1 LWNSSRWQQTQHQLT
16 AELAV
21 KLVTEFMS
29 VLATTGIRNT
39 RIGEPSKKFNWPPR
53 LPIPKYIRNAVLFNV
68 ALTGVFIALDNDF
81 LHWFVVPTSICG
93 AVCLSSLIRAAR
105 QEQLFTDPLLLI
117 SLLGY
122 HNTYLAPMLQ
132 VYWDYRI
139 IALPTQPDDFRPW
152 LGRLACIDLVGV
164 AIFFYV
170 FSRVVNR
177 PANTKFQTTW
187 RIDRRRL
194 VLFGFVIILASI
206 AMQMYVYA
214 DFGGIS
220 GYVDKYLYDREA
232 WNNKGALLV
241 IAESAPLIAVLILG
255 CLQQERLRRGRVKQT
270 SWLLLIACGFVFLM
284 LQIVFG
290 GLRGSRSNI
299 VVNCFFAAGIVH
311 QVFRPLSKRVII
323 FLGIAAVVFSYYYI
337 FFKDF
342 GYEGVSAAV
351 SLEGRESLL
360 SQSGRSTENVL
371 IADFSRSDIQSY
383 ILQEL
388 EGGQDVELAK
398 GRTYL
403 GTLSLLVPRIIW
415 PDRPPTK
422 LKWTTELES
431 GPGSYGSGVFPSTRM
446 YGQLGEA
453 MLNFGYLGVPI
464 SFALM
469 GFVFGKLSTLS
480 PQLWATDARR
490 LLLPGM
496 VIASVCMVIQDSDN
510 VLYFIVQYLAIPWTI
525 VWISTSRYRLG
536 YAVSPIN
543 RTKGAET
550 LAGGKGLMRWNRA
563 PLGTTIGR
571 LWPISGGHS

>member
-1 LWNSSRWQQTQHQLT
+1 
-16 AELAV
+16 
-21 KLVTEFMS
+21 
-29 VLATTGIRNT
+29 
-39 RIGEPSKKFNWPPR
+39 
-53 LPIPKYIRNAVLFNV
+53 
-68 ALTGVFIALDNDF
+68 
-81 LHWFVVPTSICG
+81 
-93 AVCLSSLIRAAR
+93 
-105 QEQLFTDPLLLI
+105 
-117 SLLGY
+117 
-122 HNTYLAPMLQ
+122 MLQ

-139 IALPTQPDDFRPW
+139 IALPIQPDDFRPW
-152 LGRLACIDLVGV
+152 LGRLACINLVGI
-164 AIFFYV
+164 AIFIYV

-177 PANTKFQTTW
+177 AADSKFEKIW

-194 VLFGFVIILASI
+194 VLFGFLTILASV
-206 AMQMYVYA
+206 AMQIYVYA

-232 WNNKGALLV
+232 WNNMGALLV
-241 IAESAPLIAVLILG
+241 IAESAPLIGVLILG
-255 CLQQERLRRGRVKQT
+255 CLQQRRMRRGRVRET
-270 SWLLLIACGFVFLM
+270 SWSLLIACGFVFLV

-311 QVFRPLSKRVII
+311 QVFRPLSRRVVIL
-323 FLGIAAVVFSYYYI
+323 LGIAAVVFSYYYI

-342 GYEGVSAAV
+342 GYEGISAAV
-351 SLEGRESLL
+351 SVEGRESLL

-371 IADFSRSDIQSY
+371 IADFSRSDVQSF

-388 EGGQDVELAK
+388 ASGQDVDLAK

-431 GPGSYGSGVFPSTRM
+431 GPGSYGRGVFPSTRM
-446 YGQLGEA
+446 YGQVGEA

-469 GFVFGKLSTLS
+469 GFILGKLSTLS
-480 PQLWATDARR
+480 RQLWITDARR

-510 VLYFIVQYLAIPWTI
+510 VLYFIVQYLVIPWTV
-525 VWISTSRYRLG
+525 VWVSTSRCRLR
-536 YAVSPIN
+536 YASPSLDQKGSRVTSTSRDALTRWSPGAL
-543 RTKGAET
+543 RTA
-550 LAGGKGLMRWNRA
+550 
-563 PLGTTIGR
+563 IGR
-571 LWPISGGHS
+571 PQPLPGGHS

>member
-1 LWNSSRWQQTQHQLT
+1 VSVRAT
-16 AELAV
+16 A
-21 KLVTEFMS
+21 
-29 VLATTGIRNT
+29 GIGKT
-39 RIGEPSKKFNWPPR
+39 RVGASSKKFNWPLRFQVPD
-53 LPIPKYIRNAVLFNV
+53 YVRNATLFNIAV
-68 ALTGVFIALDNDF
+68 SCAFIALDRDF
-81 LHWFVVPTSICG
+81 LHWFIVPTTVCG
-93 AVCLSSLIRAAR
+93 AVCLSSLIRAVR

-122 HNTYLAPMLQ
+122 HTTFLAPMLQ

-139 IALPTQPDDFRPW
+139 IALPIQPDDFRPW
-152 LGRLACIDLVGV
+152 LGRLACINLVGI
-164 AIFFYV
+164 AIFICV

-177 PANTKFQTTW
+177 AAGTKFERTW

-194 VLFGFVIILASI
+194 VLFGFLIILASVG
-206 AMQMYVYA
+206 MQIYVYA

-255 CLQQERLRRGRVKQT
+255 CLQQQRMRRGRVKKT
-270 SWLLLIACGFVFLM
+270 SWSLLLACGFVFLM

-311 QVFRPLSKRVII
+311 QVFRPLSKRVVVL
-323 FLGIAAVVFSYYYI
+323 LGVAAVVFSYYYI

-342 GYEGVSAAV
+342 GYEGVSTAV

-360 SQSGRSTENVL
+360 SESGRSIENVL
-371 IADFSRSDIQSY
+371 IADFSRSDVQSFV
-383 ILQEL
+383 LQEL
-388 EGGQDVELAK
+388 GSGQDFDLAK

-403 GTLSLLVPRIIW
+403 GSLSLLVPRIIW

-464 SFALM
+464 SFAFM
-469 GFVFGKLSTLS
+469 GFVIGKLSTLS
-480 PQLWATDARR
+480 RQLWTTDARR

-510 VLYFIVQYLAIPWTI
+510 VLYFIVQYLVIPWTVI
-525 VWISTSRYRLG
+525 WMSTSRYRLR
-536 YAVSPIN
+536 YAVPPFD
-543 RTKGAET
+543 ET
-550 LAGGKGLMRWNRA
+550 IPGGKGFARWSGS
-563 PLGTTIGR
+563 PLRTAIGASR
-571 LWPISGGHS
+571 PISGGRL